1 VSTQDDKPKNFDE
14 VVKPVEKPELTDVNP
29 VIAQSASFLQGRTKE
44 WDKFLGQI
52 NDSYIEVLRKYAPK
66 NEFTIDVNGANKTY
80 TRKKIKARE
89 YAALEKLRGQFTKEK
104 DTEKA
109 AEIQIEIY
117 QKVATAYLGMTTE
130 EFDEADYEEL
140 KKVCDACNFRTL
152 HGIPN

>member
-1 VSTQDDKPKNFDE
+1 VSTKDDNPKNFDD
-14 VVKPVEKPELTDVNP
+14 VVKPVEKPELADVNP
-29 VIAQSASFLQGRTKE
+29 IIAQSASFLQGRTKE

-66 NEFTIDVNGANKTY
+66 NEFTIDVNGENKTY

-117 QKVATAYLGMTTE
+117 QKVANAYLSMTPE
-130 EFDEADYEEL
+130 EFEEADYEEL
-140 KKVCDACNFRTL
+140 KKVCDACNFSTL

>member
-1 VSTQDDKPKNFDE
+1 VSTIEDKPKDFDD
-14 VVKPVEKPELTDVNP
+14 VVKPIDKPDVNP
-29 VIAQSASFLQGRTKE
+29 IIAQSASFLQGRTKE

-52 NDSYIEVLRKYAPK
+52 NDSYIEILREYAPK
-66 NEFTIDVNGANKTY
+66 NEFKVEVNGELRTFA
-80 TRKKIKARE
+80 RKKIKARE

-117 QKVATAYLGMTTE
+117 QKVATAYLGMTAE
-130 EFDEADYEEL
+130 EFDDADYEEL